1 MTEQV
6 QKSAEKVC
14 RTIERYHV
22 GAVMCQGEFTLT
34 YAIVTRLKKNGI
46 TVFAACSRRETEEI
60 RNADGSTQKKVLFS
74 FERFREF

>member
-1 MTEQV
+1 
-6 QKSAEKVC
+6 
-14 RTIERYHV
+14 
-22 GAVMCQGEFTLT
+22 MCQGEFTLT

-46 TVFAACSRRETEEI
+46 TVFAACSRRGTEEI